1 MASYILLVDDNS
13 DLSDNLKLIL
23 ELEGLR
29 VRVASSGGDALQ
41 AIKEELPG
49 LIVADVVMPGTN
61 GYDLFREVKAIPS
74 CASIPFIFLSALT
87 TAEDINRG
95 LKMGADAYITKP
107 FVITDLLTTIRRYLQ
122 YSTNIY

>member
-29 VRVASSGGDALQ
+29 VRVASSGSDALR
-41 AIKEELPG
+41 AIDEELPSV
-49 LIVADVVMPGTN
+49 IVADVVMPVAN
-61 GYDLFREVKAIPS
+61 GYDLFTEVKAN
-74 CASIPFIFLSALT
+74 AAYAAIPFIFLSALT
-87 TAEDINRG
+87 TAEDVNRG

-107 FVITDLLTTIRRYLQ
+107 FVIADLLTTIHHYL
-122 YSTNIY
+122 

>member
-23 ELEGLR
+23 ELEGLQ
-29 VRVASSGGDALQ
+29 VRVASSGNDALST
-41 AIKEELPG
+41 IEEELPS

-61 GYDLFREVKAIPS
+61 GYDLFKEVKANPA

-107 FVITDLLTTIRRYLQ
+107 FVIADLLTTIHHYLH
-122 YSTNIY
+122 